1 MKGVTGRRG
10 RDALRDFGY
19 PHNGTETS
27 NLGCG
32 FREVP
37 KAVQEGPAETI
48 QMGFTVTARL
58 SEGRVLQRS
67 SNPYEIGRKIPYKY
81 L

>member
-1 MKGVTGRRG
+1 M
-10 RDALRDFGY
+10 
-19 PHNGTETS
+19 HSGTLVIHTMGLKPPTS
-27 NLGCG
+27 GCG

-67 SNPYEIGRKIPYKY
+67 SNPCDIGRKIPYKY
-81 L
+81 S